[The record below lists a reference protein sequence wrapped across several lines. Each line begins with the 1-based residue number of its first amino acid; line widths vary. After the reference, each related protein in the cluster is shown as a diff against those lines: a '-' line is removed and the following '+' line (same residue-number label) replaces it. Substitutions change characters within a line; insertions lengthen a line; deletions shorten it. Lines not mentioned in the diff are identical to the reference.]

1 MPNVPIVRAFIR
13 RAGLHRQTVIKMTPL
28 CHAPITP
35 ASQTNPKGAPLTK
48 GTISMRCFSTILL
61 ATTAFIATPALAEGP
76 NPDENADIGAEIVVI
91 GSGQTRQ
98 VQELKQD
105 DIVILTPGTS
115 PLKAIEKLPSV
126 NFQSADAFGA
136 YEWSERVS
144 IRGFNQNQLGFTL
157 DGIPLGDASYGN
169 VNGLHISRAISSENI
184 GTTRVSQ
191 GGGSLGTQATNN
203 LGGTIEFLSS
213 DPLGAFGV
221 KLNGTAGSDNTYR
234 GFARVDAGS
243 ESGARGYLSY
253 GYMTTDKWKGD
264 GQQRQHV
271 VNAKGIIPLGAA
283 FNLSGFFSFSDRREQ
298 DYQDLSLDMIRRLGL
313 NNDNISDNY
322 ALALLIADVAAN
334 RGDSGAPALNPAAG
348 TAYPGSYSTV
358 DDVYFNAAGLRQDY
372 LGAIGIDGEIAS
384 GITANLKV
392 YHHDNHGQGLWFTP
406 YVPSPTGVP
415 ISVRTTEYD
424 IARTGIFGSVK
435 AEMGANSLTV
445 GAWYENNDFQ
455 QARRFYALS
464 SRTNPGRSALKFQS
478 DPFATQWDFDY
489 NTKTL
494 QYHVEDRIALG
505 RATFAFGWKGFQVKN
520 SALPITAGA
529 LASGKIESKDW
540 FQPHAGMTFK
550 IDEHGEVF
558 ASFTQLTRAF
568 TSSATTGPFA
578 TTQAGFNAI
587 RGSLKPEESDTYE
600 LGLRMKT
607 GGFSGTAGVYYVNFR
622 NRLLA
627 FTTGAGIVG
636 NPAILQNVGGVRSYG
651 FEAAG
656 DFRLG
661 GGFSLFGS
669 YSYNDSTYRDDV
681 FNAQGAVVAAT
692 SGKSVVDSP
701 RHLAKGEIAYD
712 DGAFFGRLGINYMS
726 KRYFNYLND
735 RSVPARAIAD
745 ASLGYRFADG
755 ALNGLEI
762 QLNATNLFDKDY
774 VATIGSNGFGNS
786 GDNQTLLAGAP
797 QQFFV
802 TLRKGF

>member
-1 MPNVPIVRAFIR
+1 MRHYIHCLLASAAFI
-13 RAGLHRQTVIKMTPL
+13 
-28 CHAPITP
+28 
-35 ASQTNPKGAPLTK
+35 GAP
-48 GTISMRCFSTILL
+48 
-61 ATTAFIATPALAEGP
+61 AIAQ
-76 NPDENADIGAEIVVI
+76 DIAPVDAYESDSEIIVI

-98 VQELKQD
+98 VQELKQE

-136 YEWSERVS
+136 YEWSQRLS
-144 IRGFNQNQLGFTL
+144 IRGFNQNQIGFTL
-157 DGIPLGDASYGN
+157 DGIPLGDHSYGN

-213 DPLGAFGV
+213 DPVGAFGV
-221 KLNGTAGSDNTYR
+221 KLNGTAGSDNSYR
-234 GFARVDAGS
+234 GFARIDAGS
-243 ESGARGYLSY
+243 EGGARGYLSY
-253 GYMTTDKWKGD
+253 GYLTTDKWKGD
-264 GQQRQHV
+264 GAQRQHA
-271 VNAKGIIPLGAA
+271 VNAKAIVPVGN
-283 FNLSGFFSFSDRREQ
+283 FNLTGFFSFSDRREQ

-313 NNDNISDNY
+313 ENDNIADDY
-322 ALALLIADVAAN
+322 ALALRIADVAAN
-334 RGDSGAPALNPAAG
+334 RGDSGATPLNPAAG
-348 TAYPGSYSTV
+348 TVYPAPYGTV
-358 DDVYFNAAGLRQDY
+358 DDVYFDAAGLRQDY
-372 LGAIGIDGEIAS
+372 LGSIGIDGRIAEGVTVS
-384 GITANLKV
+384 VKV

-415 ISVRTTEYD
+415 ISIRTTEYD
-424 IARTGIFGSVK
+424 MKRTGVFGGVT
-435 AEMGANSLTV
+435 AEMGVNTLAV

-455 QARRFYALS
+455 QARRFYGLT
-464 SRTNPGRSALKFQS
+464 SRTDPGRSALQFQK

-494 QYHVEDRIALG
+494 QYHVEDKIALG
-505 RATFAFGWKGFQVKN
+505 RATLALGWKGFQVKN
-520 SALPITAGA
+520 AADPLTAGS

-578 TTQAGFNAI
+578 TTQAGFAAI
-587 RGSLKPEESDTYE
+587 SGSLKPEESDTYE
-600 LGLRMKT
+600 LGLRMKS
-607 GGFSGTAGVYYVNFR
+607 GAFSGTAGVYYVNFR

-636 NPAILQNVGGVRSYG
+636 NPAILQNVGAVRSYG
-651 FEAAG
+651 FETAG
-656 DFRLG
+656 EFRLG
-661 GGFSLFGS
+661 GGFSIFGS

-681 FNAQGAVVAAT
+681 FNALGVVVAAT
-692 SGKSVVDSP
+692 SGKNVVDSP
-701 RHLAKGEIAYD
+701 KHLAKAELAYD
-712 DGAFFGRLGINYMS
+712 DGTIFGRLGINYMS

-735 RSVPARAIAD
+735 RSVPGRGIAD
-745 ASLGYRFADG
+745 ASLGYRFLQG
-755 ALNGLEI
+755 ALTGLEV
-762 QLNATNLFDKDY
+762 QLNATNLFDKAY

-797 QQFFV
+797 QQVFLTV
-802 TLRKGF
+802 RKGF